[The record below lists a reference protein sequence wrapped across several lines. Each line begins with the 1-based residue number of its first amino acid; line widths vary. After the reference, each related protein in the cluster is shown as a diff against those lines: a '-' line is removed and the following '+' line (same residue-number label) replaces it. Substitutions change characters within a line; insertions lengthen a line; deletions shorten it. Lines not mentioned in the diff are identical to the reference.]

1 MTLPSPDLG
10 TLAFA
15 AVAALLAA
23 GLLAP
28 IEALGW
34 WAGWFGSETEPLPTE
49 DPIDPPPS
57 GWLVF
62 LSGVHSVGG
71 ATFAPRERA
80 FLERLRAEL
89 PDLHVIEVFPYSVTN
104 RALTG
109 QRLFARFWRWAL
121 ARKMSRRQLA
131 GVAGMVIN
139 FRNAWQ
145 VAVSADRR
153 YGPMYDEGSA
163 DLILRALVRDGYLA
177 GSDAPLLLV
186 GYSGGGQIAMGAA
199 APLASRTGR
208 PARVVSLGGVMASP
222 RSPDGLAKLVHLRG
236 RNDVV
241 ARIGAAF
248 FPGRWPWVRWSTWN
262 RMKAGG
268 RIEVV
273 DLGAMD
279 HTGRAGY
286 LDDETRL
293 PDGRTH
299 QRATVDTIVAVVHDA
314 LSELEADGDGDADGG
329 APHPRHA
336 TSDRDDQ
343 PS

>member
-1 MTLPSPDLG
+1 MTLPLPDLG

-15 AVAALLAA
+15 AVAAMLVA

-28 IEALGW
+28 LEALGW
-34 WAGWFGSETEPLPTE
+34 WAGWYGTETEPMTTDE
-49 DPIDPPPS
+49 PIDPPPA

-71 ATFAPRERA
+71 ASFAPREQA
-80 FLERLRAEL
+80 FLERLRAEM
-89 PDLHVIEVFPYSVTN
+89 PNVHVIEVFPYSVTN

-139 FRNAWQ
+139 LRNAWQ

-153 YGPMYDEGSA
+153 YGPMYDEGTA
-163 DLILRALVRDGYLA
+163 DLILRALVRDGYSPEA
-177 GSDAPLLLV
+177 HAPLLLV

-199 APLASRTGR
+199 APLASLTGR

-286 LDDETRL
+286 LDDEMRL

-299 QRATVDTIVAVVHDA
+299 QRATADTIIAVVNDA
-314 LSELEADGDGDADGG
+314 LSESDEHGG
-329 APHPRHA
+329 APRQRRA
-336 TSDRDDQ
+336 ASDRDDH